1 MIYSFQFGKGGGT
14 SPLPPK
20 GGGKL
25 TKFKGFKNKQ
35 EMCIERGKL
44 VKYKLAKYTSFVKSV
59 IYKKGKLR
67 EAPNLFMNMGDPTA

>member
-1 MIYSFQFGKGGGT
+1 
-14 SPLPPK
+14 
-20 GGGKL
+20 
-25 TKFKGFKNKQ
+25 
-35 EMCIERGKL
+35 MCIERGKL